1 MEVIQ
6 KEQLLVVGHGPGLVS
21 QMLKGYSHNFA
32 LQFFY
37 GYQSTVDM
45 SDMLASLF
53 MFCL

>member
-1 MEVIQ
+1 MEVTT

-37 GYQSTVDM
+37 GYQSTAHF
-45 SDMLASLF
+45 SDMLANLF